1 MENIPQNTCAKHFFQ
16 KTTTLIVLST
26 ELHLSKIN
34 VSSPLSHKLGI
45 SSLNMVIC
53 SFVSFCV
60 GAFHVKSIKN
70 SEIYMIVFGFYEIW
84 CVGL

>member
-1 MENIPQNTCAKHFFQ
+1 MFPHHFR
-16 KTTTLIVLST
+16 
-26 ELHLSKIN
+26 
-34 VSSPLSHKLGI
+34 KLGI
-45 SSLNMVIC
+45 PPLNMVSC

-70 SEIYMIVFGFYEIW
+70 GEIYMTAFDFYEIW